1 MAHITELSAAL
12 QAALNKKIVHNWPS
26 AKVVLDPDGDAVDLS
41 SRLKDVSLHVAKK
54 KNINPDETLGRIS
67 ISEVG
72 LKFIN
77 KDNYFSPEYIDGPF
91 YHTTTRLYAD
101 YTHGGTTID
110 VPKNFNVK
118 AGLKLYVS
126 YGKRED
132 NATISSIDTTDTNFD
147 RITFSAALSSSNDY
161 NAGAMVE
168 TTYRVGQFISI
179 YTVFNGSGA
188 PTDETYQYKGIISEL
203 PKINNLG
210 ASLTIQDTLRGLLS
224 KQLKANTTKSRLSNT
239 ASNLE
244 SSLSISRADASTGL
258 LDEDSISI
266 NTSYCKI
273 GSWTLTFTSATVFEA
288 TDPDGIDYDGDVTT
302 AFYAGDS
309 SVYQLSIP
317 VSAWSGTFESGDSIT
332 FNTVCTICYANEGSD
347 GNTVPAIIERLLTET
362 YGGGFST
369 SEYDTAS
376 LDLLK
381 TDFNTYR
388 AGITFSDNL
397 SVLKAIEI
405 MLRHIS
411 AAIHVQNNGPVYFK
425 SYKPELETG
434 TYNSLSP
441 DDDIISVEME
451 SLTKYRRITGYFDY
465 ENGVFNQ
472 EYSYPSNEGEPHI
485 EIKLPAYTADEGI
498 YARAVI
504 RRIYRMWERG
514 LKSFRIKEKWNHGFG
529 FDLNDQF
536 QISSNAPDLDTN
548 IVEIYDLKKD
558 VNRISPVEISAF
570 DISYSFGRYAFTNQ
584 HNTDDGRV
592 TW

>member
-12 QAALNKKIVHNWPS
+12 QAALNKKIVSNWPS
-26 AKVVLDPDGDAVDLS
+26 AKIILDPDGDAVDLS
-41 SRLKDVSLHVAKK
+41 AKLKNVSLHVSKK
-54 KNINPDETLGRIS
+54 KSINPDENMGRIS
-67 ISEVG
+67 ISEVN
-72 LKFIN
+72 LTFIN
-77 KDNYFSPEYIDGPF
+77 TDNYFSPEYIDGPF
-91 YHTTTRLYAD
+91 YHATTRLYAD

-110 VPKNFNVK
+110 VQKNYNVK

-132 NATISSIDTTDTNFD
+132 SATISSIDTTNTNFD

-161 NAGAMVE
+161 NAGSMVE
-168 TTYRVGQFISI
+168 TTYRVGQFLSI

-188 PTDETYQYKGIISEL
+188 PTDETFQYKGVIAAL
-203 PKINNLG
+203 PKIDNLG
-210 ASLTIQDTLRGLLS
+210 ASLIIQDTLRNLLS

-239 ASNLE
+239 ASNME
-244 SSLSISRADASTGL
+244 SSLEITRADASTGL
-258 LDEDSISI
+258 LTENSIVV

-273 GSWTLTFTSATVFEA
+273 GSWTLDFTSATEFTA
-288 TDPDGIDYDGDVTT
+288 TDPGGIKYDGDVTT

-309 SVYQLSIP
+309 AVYQISIP
-317 VSAWSGTFESGDSIT
+317 VSAWSGTFETGDSIA
-332 FNTVCTICYANEGSD
+332 FNTVCTICYANEGTD
-347 GNTVPAIIERLLTET
+347 GNTVPLIIERLISEN

-369 SEYDTAS
+369 SEYDTTS
-376 LDLLK
+376 LNTLK
-381 TDFNTYR
+381 TDFSEYR
-388 AGITFSDNL
+388 SGITFSSAL

-405 MLRHIS
+405 MLRHIN
-411 AAIHVQNNGPVYFK
+411 AAIHVQNNGPIYFK
-425 SYKPELETG
+425 SYKPELGTG
-434 TYNSLSP
+434 SYNSLSP
-441 DDDIISVEME
+441 DDDIIAVEME
-451 SLTKYRRITGYFDY
+451 SQTKYRRVVGYFDY
-465 ENGVFNQ
+465 ENGSFGQ

-485 EIKLPAYTADEGI
+485 EVKLPAYTDAEGI
-498 YARAVI
+498 YARAII

-514 LKSFRIKEKWNHGFG
+514 LKTFRIKEKWNHGFG

-536 QISSNAPDLDTN
+536 QITSNAPDVDTN

-558 VNRISPVEISAF
+558 VNRITPVEVSAY